1 MSFKQKA
8 APKPEDPGP
17 APNPADTANR
27 VMSARRRRLAGG
39 GTQSTFLSGAMSSN
53 LPAPTKT
60 GVAA

>member
-8 APKPEDPGP
+8 APAPVDPGP

-39 GTQSTFLSGAMSSN
+39 GTQSTFLGGMMSPG
-53 LPAPTKT
+53 LAAPTKT
-60 GVAA
+60 GVGG